1 MQAHSPRARLPLRTG
16 SMSAQSGKL
25 VPGFASVFRNKQR
38 RVLHSRVYRVGIGER
53 RLEVPHA
60 LELPRM
66 LGAVIKLVGGER
78 RAAVCRRVVNKLVAF
93 SLGSPLR

>member
-16 SMSAQSGKL
+16 SMPAQSGKL
-25 VPGFASVFRNKQR
+25 VPGLTAVFRNKQR
-38 RVLHSRVYRVGIGER
+38 RILYSRVYRVGIGER

-66 LGAVIKLVGGER
+66 LGAVIKLVAGER
-78 RAAVCRRVVNKLVAF
+78 RAAVCRRVVDKLVALSF
-93 SLGSPLR
+93 RSSCR